1 VGAGAA
7 GGGRRIHQ
15 DVHLGHVPALSV
27 PTRRDGCISLDFLGL
42 LVARS
47 GHDFMQ
53 VHIDLRVLTCRV
65 WLRSSAST
73 ASLPRSSVDALDL
86 PTFKTATLE
95 TAANNLEGYM
105 VARRSAA
112 LSLRSFETWG

>member
-1 VGAGAA
+1 MGAGAA

-15 DVHLGHVPALSV
+15 DVHLGHVPALFV

-53 VHIDLRVLTCRV
+53 VHIDLRVLTCWV
-65 WLRSSAST
+65 WL
-73 ASLPRSSVDALDL
+73 V